1 MDMLRVD
8 RSDILDFIVSK
19 NDKNDSLNNFNI
31 SVAMVKEFMDALEKN
46 EDYNLY
52 NPHANAPSEKLNAK
66 TVFNKIV

>member
-19 NDKNDSLNNFNI
+19 NDKNDSLNNFNV
-31 SVAMVKEFMDALEKN
+31 SVSITKEFMDALEKN

-52 NPHANAPSEKLNAK
+52 NPPCQRP
-66 TVFNKIV
+66 F